1 MVKAAFVDFYH
12 KPHAHQIH
20 ECIKAFFFFFEIDL
34 LAVSLAMDL
43 CVYITGLSSF
53 LIVTLLSLGSFCGW
67 GMVLT

>member
-20 ECIKAFFFFFEIDL
+20 ESALKGFFFFEIDL

-43 CVYITGLSSF
+43 CAYITGLSSLF
-53 LIVTLLSLGSFCGW
+53 IVTLRSLGSFCGW